1 MLDDGQQSRQEEMQ
15 EILLTQRKEIQE
27 QLFSDRAQLE
37 GEFKSLHAV
46 AEEAARTAAE
56 QSDTIER
63 LNVERRALVG
73 GR

>member
-1 MLDDGQQSRQEEMQ
+1 MLDDGQQSHQEEMQ

-37 GEFKSLHAV
+37 GEFKSLRAV
-46 AEEAARTAAE
+46 AEEAARTAVE